1 MWRTLP
7 CCDAGNLDRDFA
19 SRPGRLGFLNLYAE
33 RTHRRGIS
41 KEKNAGKIGWRIPG
55 NGGRCAPPDFWP
67 GLAIRGPRRLRG
79 RFFILHRLPPV
90 PPTPV
95 IRYPA
100 DLPVSG
106 QRDRIV
112 AALREHQV
120 LIVAGETGS
129 GKTTQLPKMC
139 LEAGLGARGRI
150 GCTQPRR
157 VAAMSI
163 SKRVAEEMNV
173 PWGGVV
179 GCKMRF

>member
-1 MWRTLP
+1 MRLRELP
-7 CCDAGNLDRDFA
+7 VFPLSRDW
-19 SRPGRLGFLNLYAE
+19 GE
-33 RTHRRGIS
+33 
-41 KEKNAGKIGWRIPG
+41 
-55 NGGRCAPPDFWP
+55 
-67 GLAIRGPRRLRG
+67 LAIAPSV
-79 RFFILHRLPPV
+79 PV
-90 PPTPV
+90 PPTPL

-179 GCKMRF
+179 GCTLALPWPAPARRDRRRR